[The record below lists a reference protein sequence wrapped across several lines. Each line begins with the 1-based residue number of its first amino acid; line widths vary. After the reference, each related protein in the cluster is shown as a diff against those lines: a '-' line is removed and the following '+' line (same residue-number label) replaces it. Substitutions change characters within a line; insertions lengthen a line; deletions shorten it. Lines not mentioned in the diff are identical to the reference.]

1 MHTYHSLTK
10 DLAQSGLQPEDS
22 VLVHSS
28 MKAIGEVE
36 GRADTVL
43 DVLMDYFGQQGLLV
57 LPTLTW
63 SNVNAEQPRFSV
75 RETPSVVGILPQ
87 LFRQRPG
94 VIRSLH
100 PTHSVAAWGT
110 DAGEFCAGHE
120 RFQSPCARQSPWGKL
135 YDRKGKILFLG
146 ASISHNT
153 FLHAVEEW
161 FDLDATVSL
170 ETQQLEVCDESGR
183 VLSLPS
189 RRHIGGHSRYYH
201 LMEAP
206 FLAAGALTRCRIGD
220 AECCIIEAR
229 TAADCTRKML
239 LENPQMFI
247 LEWNNAHPQ
256 FWEQVV
262 NRASAKP

>member
-1 MHTYHSLTK
+1 MHTYLSLTN
-10 DLAQSGLQPEDS
+10 DLAQSGLRPEDS

-43 DVLMDYFGQQGLLV
+43 DVLMDYFGRRGLLV
-57 LPTLTW
+57 FPTLTW
-63 SNVNAEQPRFSV
+63 SNVNAAQPRFSV
-75 RETPSVVGILPQ
+75 RETASVVGILPQ

-100 PTHSVAAWGT
+100 PTHSVAACGA
-110 DAGEFCAGHE
+110 DAGAFCAGHE

-146 ASISHNT
+146 ASIAHNT

-170 ETQQLEVCDESGR
+170 DTQQLEVCDEAGR
-183 VLSLPS
+183 VVSLPS
-189 RRHIGGHSRYYH
+189 RRHTGGHSQFYD

-220 AECCIIEAR
+220 AACCILDAR
-229 TAADCTRKML
+229 AAADCTRRML
-239 LENPQMFI
+239 LENPQLFI
-247 LEWNNAHPQ
+247 LEWNHDHPQ
-256 FWEQVV
+256 FWAQIQ
-262 NRASAKP
+262 NRRPE